1 MLEDKAKELG
11 RIIGQSP
18 EYQAVKKSSEAL
30 NGDRDAVSVLQEME
44 KLRVQAQQ
52 MIQRGEQPTPEP
64 EQQLDDLLM
73 KVQGNPVYQRAI
85 SAQENFDKVM
95 YQVNNWIMD
104 GMKKGAT
111 SSIITLGCVGRW
123 SGASWWCSRE
133 RKAQANRRSFGFCP
147 IA

>member
-1 MLEDKAKELG
+1 MLAWFWTLPGASGLFSLRAPDAEIRVIGDGMLEDKAKELG

-52 MIQRGEQPTPEP
+52 MIQRGEQPTPEL

-85 SAQENFDKVM
+85 SAQ
-95 YQVNNWIMD
+95 
-104 GMKKGAT
+104 
-111 SSIITLGCVGRW
+111 
-123 SGASWWCSRE
+123 
-133 RKAQANRRSFGFCP
+133 
-147 IA
+147 